1 MNFRFLFALLGVFT
15 LLAYQA
21 FLAAYIMSIG
31 EIKAGFS
38 AMAIGVGVF
47 VLAGL
52 AGPTIDRL
60 VKQSSKL

>member
-1 MNFRFLFALLGVFT
+1 MNVRFLFALLAVFA
-15 LLAYQA
+15 LLASQA

-31 EIKAGFS
+31 ELKAGFS
-38 AMAIGVGVF
+38 AMAIGLGIF

-60 VKQSSKL
+60 VKQPTKL